1 MDMLLVIWAGIVPGS
16 IVILLFVNVAV
27 NNMVNNHARA
37 NGKVPTFSATRK
49 TRPRGVQR

>member
-1 MDMLLVIWAGIVPGS
+1 MDTLLVIWAGIVPAA

-37 NGKVPTFSATRK
+37 NGRLPLSPPPTKR
-49 TRPRGVQR
+49 RQRGVRR